1 MALVAPALLAADFAR
16 LGEAL
21 QMVEAADCQ
30 MVHIDVGDGHFSR
43 DVTVG
48 QPVIESIR
56 KATRLELDL
65 HLLIERPERY
75 VAEFVQAGADRLA
88 VHPES
93 TPHLYHTLKLIRG
106 SGAKAGVALG
116 PGAPLSSVSDVLR
129 DVDFLN
135 IMTADPDW
143 GPDSATGSKE
153 RELIPAQLDKL
164 DQAFELRKQLG
175 LRFELQV
182 EGGLTRQNI
191 EQVTRAGA
199 DILVGGFDIFH
210 SQDPLA
216 RLKDLIRA
224 GSCSHG
230 GRPGESESS
239 ARGVSTTS

>member
-1 MALVAPALLAADFAR
+1 
-16 LGEAL
+16 
-21 QMVEAADCQ
+21 
-30 MVHIDVGDGHFSR
+30 MVHVDIGDGHFTR

-88 VHPES
+88 IHPES
-93 TPHLYHTLKLIRG
+93 TPHVYHTLKLIRG
-106 SGAKAGVALG
+106 SGARAGVVLG
-116 PGAPLSSVSDVLR
+116 PGTPLSSVSDVLR
-129 DVDFLN
+129 YVDFLN
-135 IMTADPDW
+135 IVTADPAW
-143 GPDSATGSKE
+143 GPDSAAGSKE

-175 LRFELQV
+175 LHFELQV
-182 EGGLTRQNI
+182 EGGLRRQNI

-199 DILVGGFDIFH
+199 DILVGGFDIFD

-216 RLKDLIRA
+216 TLKDLVRA
-224 GSCSHG
+224 GSGSHDGQPG
-230 GRPGESESS
+230 GSESS
-239 ARGVSTTS
+239 ARGISTV